1 MPSPLSWSVWSSE
14 LQWGRDLSIAEISVH
29 SAETAGPF
37 PLQWGRDLSIAE
49 IAHRCLLISREACLQ
64 WGRDLSIAEMKRS
77 WQFVHYTDASLQWG
91 RDLSIAEISTAYFAI
106 IASLVSSMGPR
117 SLDRGNC

>member
-1 MPSPLSWSVWSSE
+1 MGPRSLDRGNAGF
-14 LQWGRDLSIAEISVH
+14 GR
-29 SAETAGPF
+29 AG
-37 PLQWGRDLSIAE
+37 GT
-49 IAHRCLLISREACLQ
+49 LISRLQ